1 MVQQLRFAKNVRRV
15 TLPAATLIR
24 AKYSW
29 FRKTFD
35 CLKMELRS
43 DREFCLVI
51 AKVTVGGANTIV
63 SLLN

>member
-1 MVQQLRFAKNVRRV
+1 MVQQPRIAKNVSRV

-29 FRKTFD
+29 IRKTFD
-35 CLKMELRS
+35 CLKMEFRS
-43 DREFCLVI
+43 DGEFCLFI
-51 AKVTVGGANTIV
+51 AKVAVGVANTIV